1 MEKLFQSIK
10 QIHRLVGFYI
20 YLSIIGPRPSNL
32 MFFLSQNLVVHWDE
46 NPPLLRNIKWILSML
61 YYSRSHSAF
70 YIRYVELLFLL
81 KLQSTFE
88 L

>member
-1 MEKLFQSIK
+1 MKKLFQSIK
-10 QIHRLVGFYI
+10 EIHRVVGFYI
-20 YLSIIGPRPSNL
+20 SITGPRPSNL
-32 MFFLSQNLVVHWDE
+32 MFFLSQNLVGQGDE
-46 NPPLLRNIKWILSML
+46 IPPLLRNIKWILSML
-61 YYSRSHSAF
+61 YYSRSHSTF